1 MTAVPDEMRGRA
13 MGLLTLSI
21 GAQPI
26 GMFCLGELA
35 ERLGVR
41 QALLVVSVLGVA
53 AHTLSQLVLP
63 QARRMNRE

>member
-1 MTAVPDEMRGRA
+1 

-35 ERLGVR
+35 ESLGVR
-41 QALLVVSVLGVA
+41 PALLVVSVMGVV
-53 AHTLSQLVLP
+53 AHALSQIVLP
-63 QARRMNRE
+63 QARRMKRE